1 MVADITELKRAKAE
15 LRGSE
20 DQFRSLFEN
29 SNDAVLLS
37 TPEGIIE
44 AANPEACRMFGRTEE
59 EICQVERAELVDMT
73 DPRLAAFLQE
83 RERLGRAQS
92 ELTLQRKDG
101 TKFLGEV
108 SSAFYKNN
116 SGVTKASVI
125 IRNIAERKRADETL
139 RHITEGTAGSIG
151 EEFFRSLAQRL
162 AHTLEVR
169 YCFVAECTDKTKTRV
184 RMLAFWAT
192 DNFSENLEYSLRG
205 TPCESVIAGSACAYP
220 DRLQELFP
228 EDKDLVALGA
238 QSYAAV
244 PAVNLAGEVLGHLV
258 VIDDKPRVFGD
269 REFSILRIF
278 ATRVG
283 AELERVRAQKN
294 AQLLNLELGILL
306 DINRAIGRHLDRDKL
321 FGALA
326 ACLKTLVPTERFG
339 IEVPIE
345 GNKLQGHILSNPTG
359 GEPTQPT
366 VLPALNTAC
375 NWVMENRVWF
385 VAASREEFRERF
397 PVTFDVMSGQGME
410 SLCALPLVS
419 GDRPRGALFFMAAA
433 KGAYGHLRREFL
445 EQVAS
450 QIAIAIENMESYEEI
465 AALNTTIADTA
476 ARRRSILEINNAIVT
491 KLTRDEVFRA
501 ICNALAQVVPYDR
514 IALSLYNAE
523 TNSVRLVAYEGP
535 LRTDYSPVGNVH
547 DIDDSHIGWVF
558 KKQRPLLRHDL
569 ETERHF
575 SSEYRAFKNGFRSL
589 CALPLIIRGRSI
601 GALTVASRTN
611 RRYEQ
616 SDADFLMEV
625 ANQVALA
632 IDNMKSY
639 EEIVALKAK
648 VEAENVYLQEEIKT
662 EHNFE
667 EIIGQSQPVRQLL
680 RKLEQVAPT
689 EATVLIQGETGTGKE
704 LLARAVHDS
713 SRRKDRALVKVNCGS
728 IPSGL
733 VESELFGHEKGA
745 FTGATQR
752 RIGRFELAN
761 GGTIFLD
768 EVAELPIDTQ
778 VKLLRVL
785 QEGEFERVG
794 SSETIKVD
802 VRVIAATNRDPKEIV
817 ANGTFRSDLFYRLN
831 VFPLEVPPLRDRKG
845 DIPLLVNFFLS
856 KFGKK
861 LGKELHGVSQK
872 AMESLTNYSWPGN
885 VRELQNVVERAVI
898 LASGPIVHVD
908 DSMLQSDGAVQES
921 AVDTLENMERNHI
934 IRALNKTN
942 WVIHGKKG
950 AAESLG
956 INSSTLRSRMDKLGI
971 KRHSLQSGSPSIRA
985 SG

>member
-1 MVADITELKRAKAE
+1 
-15 LRGSE
+15 
-20 DQFRSLFEN
+20 
-29 SNDAVLLS
+29 
-37 TPEGIIE
+37 
-44 AANPEACRMFGRTEE
+44 
-59 EICQVERAELVDMT
+59 
-73 DPRLAAFLQE
+73 
-83 RERLGRAQS
+83 
-92 ELTLQRKDG
+92 
-101 TKFLGEV
+101 
-108 SSAFYKNN
+108 
-116 SGVTKASVI
+116 
-125 IRNIAERKRADETL
+125 
-139 RHITEGTAGSIG
+139 
-151 EEFFRSLAQRL
+151 
-162 AHTLEVR
+162 
-169 YCFVAECTDKTKTRV
+169 
-184 RMLAFWAT
+184 
-192 DNFSENLEYSLRG
+192 
-205 TPCESVIAGSACAYP
+205 
-220 DRLQELFP
+220 
-228 EDKDLVALGA
+228 
-238 QSYAAV
+238 
-244 PAVNLAGEVLGHLV
+244 
-258 VIDDKPRVFGD
+258 
-269 REFSILRIF
+269 
-278 ATRVG
+278 
-283 AELERVRAQKN
+283 
-294 AQLLNLELGILL
+294 
-306 DINRAIGRHLDRDKL
+306 
-321 FGALA
+321 
-326 ACLKTLVPTERFG
+326 
-339 IEVPIE
+339 
-345 GNKLQGHILSNPTG
+345 
-359 GEPTQPT
+359 
-366 VLPALNTAC
+366 
-375 NWVMENRVWF
+375 
-385 VAASREEFRERF
+385 
-397 PVTFDVMSGQGME
+397 ME

-501 ICNALAQVVPYDR
+501 ICDALAQVVPYDR
-514 IALSLYNAE
+514 IALSLYDAE

-547 DIDDSHIGWVF
+547 DLDDSHIGWVF
-558 KKQRPLLRHDL
+558 KEQRPLLRHDL

-768 EVAELPIDTQ
+768 EVAELPMDTQ

-908 DSMLQSDGAVQES
+908 DSMLQSDGAVQGS

-934 IRALNKTN
+934 IRALSKTN

-950 AAESLG
+950 AAEILG

-971 KRHSLQSGSPSIRA
+971 KRSSL
-985 SG
+985 